1 MLLHLLNVQGSQNKE
16 RLFHQFYLLF
26 CFYFCYASTSISN
39 IIVAS
44 VALETE
50 SYWTLEIAIT
60 PGDWKEVTLSWGVRE
75 NYMEDVT
82 FELGYFG

>member
-1 MLLHLLNVQGSQNKE
+1 M
-16 RLFHQFYLLF
+16 
-26 CFYFCYASTSISN
+26 SISN

-50 SYWTLEIAIT
+50 SYWTLEIAVT
-60 PGDWKEVTLSWGVRE
+60 PGDWKGEVTLSWGVRE
-75 NYMEDVT
+75 NYVEDVR